1 MDIVEESLVVKEN
14 GKTELSELPVV
25 PDTPTEDDIEIDN
38 DFDNATQTSRTEDDV
53 IRDAFDAALRDDL
66 SEEDEKIVWPK

>member
-1 MDIVEESLVVKEN
+1 MDIVEESLVKEN

-25 PDTPTEDDIEIDN
+25 PDTPTEDDIETDN